1 MNVSRI
7 ESTLDDGKSPD
18 FDHVLMLIAVELPD
32 GSLAGYVIDRNDGHA
47 WDWAPDVSLDPRPD
61 HDVYIMQTVVKPG
74 KWEVLTG
81 HTGQH
86 GYNGAVQH
94 PSELWSQCHVDD
106 LVRLADHPGHA
117 LLFTCVVV
125 NDNDHDDEACGCNG
139 EECEVY
145 EDDRTVGWAV
155 AYKLVD

>member
-32 GSLAGYVIDRNDGHA
+32 GSLAGYVIEQVGGSVWDR
-47 WDWAPDVSLDPRPD
+47 APEVSHSEE
-61 HDVYIMQTVVKPG
+61 HDVEINGMPRGVYP
-74 KWEVLTG
+74 WDVLTG
-81 HTGQH
+81 NSGQH
-86 GYNGAVQH
+86 GYTGAVMH

-125 NDNDHDDEACGCNG
+125 NDNDHDDVACGCNG

>member
-18 FDHVLMLIAVELPD
+18 FDHVLMLIAIELPD
-32 GSLAGYVIDRNDGHA
+32 GSLAGYVIDRTDGSA
-47 WDWAPDVSLDPRPD
+47 WDWAPDVSIDPRPD
-61 HDVYIMQTVVKPG
+61 HDVEIMRTSTNPG
-74 KWEVLTG
+74 TWQVLTG

-117 LLFTCVVV
+117 LLFTCVEVRDDDGYL
-125 NDNDHDDEACGCNG
+125 NDADP
-139 EECEVY
+139 
-145 EDDRTVGWAV
+145 VGWAV
-155 AYKLVD
+155 AYKLID

>member
-61 HDVYIMQTVVKPG
+61 RDVYIMQTAAKPG

-81 HTGQH
+81 NTGQY

-94 PSELWSQCHVDD
+94 ASEQWSQCHVDD

-117 LLFTCVVV
+117 LLFTIVEVR
-125 NDNDHDDEACGCNG
+125 DEDGSLPDG
-139 EECEVY
+139 
-145 EDDRTVGWAV
+145 DPIGWAV

>member
-7 ESTLDDGKSPD
+7 ERTLDDGQSPD

-32 GSLAGYVIDRNDGHA
+32 GSLAGYVIDRTDGSA
-47 WDWAPDVSLDPRPD
+47 WGWAPDVELDGAPGG
-61 HDVYIMQTVVKPG
+61 DVTMTGEVDWQ
-74 KWEVLTG
+74 VLTG
-81 HTGQH
+81 NTGQH

-117 LLFTCVVV
+117 LLFTCVEVR
-125 NDNDHDDEACGCNG
+125 DDDGHLPDA
-139 EECEVY
+139 
-145 EDDRTVGWAV
+145 DPIGWAV
-155 AYKLVD
+155 AYKLVN

>member
-1 MNVSRI
+1 MNVSRV

-47 WDWAPDVSLDPRPD
+47 WDWAPDVWNASSED
-61 HDVYIMQTVVKPG
+61 DVYVQG
-74 KWEVLTG
+74 SGWEVLTG
-81 HTGQH
+81 HTGQY

-94 PSELWSQCHVDD
+94 TSEQWSQCHVDD

-117 LLFTCVVV
+117 LLFTIVEVR
-125 NDNDHDDEACGCNG
+125 
-139 EECEVY
+139 EE
-145 EDDRTVGWAV
+145 DGSLPDGDPIGWAV

>member
-32 GSLAGYVIDRNDGHA
+32 GSLAGYVIDRTDGSA
-47 WDWAPDVSLDPRPD
+47 WGWAPNVADAGRDDVQVTGESGW
-61 HDVYIMQTVVKPG
+61 Q
-74 KWEVLTG
+74 VLTG
-81 HTGQH
+81 HSGQQ
-86 GYNGAVQH
+86 GYTGAVQH

-117 LLFTCVVV
+117 LLFTCV
-125 NDNDHDDEACGCNG
+125 
-139 EECEVY
+139 EVS
-145 EDDRTVGWAV
+145 EPDGNFPDGDPIGWAV

>member
-18 FDHVLMLIAVELPD
+18 FDHVLMLIAVQVPERHEPI
-32 GSLAGYVIDRNDGHA
+32 GYVIDRNDGSA
-47 WDWAPDVSLDPRPD
+47 WDWAPEVWNTSSED
-61 HDVYIMQTVVKPG
+61 DVYVQG
-74 KWEVLTG
+74 LGWQVLTG

-86 GYNGAVQH
+86 GYSGAVQH
-94 PSELWSQCHVDD
+94 ASELWSQCHVDD

-117 LLFTCVVV
+117 LLFTIVEVR
-125 NDNDHDDEACGCNG
+125 DEDGSLP
-139 EECEVY
+139 
-145 EDDRTVGWAV
+145 DSDPIGWAV